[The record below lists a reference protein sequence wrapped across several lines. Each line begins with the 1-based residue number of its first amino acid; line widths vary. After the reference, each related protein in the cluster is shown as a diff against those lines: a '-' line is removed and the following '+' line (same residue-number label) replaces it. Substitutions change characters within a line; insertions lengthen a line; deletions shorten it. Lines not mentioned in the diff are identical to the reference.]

1 MLAGNYIGVM
11 NVAVVVDSVVW
22 VGTTVLLKLKGICFV
37 NKLYLWL
44 TINKG
49 E

>member
-1 MLAGNYIGVM
+1 MLAGNYVGVM
-11 NVAVVVDSVVW
+11 NVVVVVGSVAW
-22 VGTTVLLKLKGICFV
+22 VGTTVLLKLKGIYFV

-49 E
+49 A